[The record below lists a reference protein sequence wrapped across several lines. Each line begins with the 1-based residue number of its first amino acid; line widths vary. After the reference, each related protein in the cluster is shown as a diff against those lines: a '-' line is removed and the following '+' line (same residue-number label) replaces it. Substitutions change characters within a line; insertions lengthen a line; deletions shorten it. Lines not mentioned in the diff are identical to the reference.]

1 MRSWAAGISCCW
13 QPARRPASRPRW
25 WTAGSTARC
34 RAGRQSPAWRT
45 ELPHLVEFADLARD
59 PRGGRGRRELT
70 ADDYAAIT
78 AALRA
83 GATADDLRGEFGI
96 GWERA
101 RRMQAGFE
109 EER

>member
-1 MRSWAAGISCCW
+1 MAE
-13 QPARRPASRPRW
+13 
-25 WTAGSTARC
+25 
-34 RAGRQSPAWRT
+34 

-59 PRGGRGRRELT
+59 GRGGRGRRELT

-83 GATADDLRGEFGI
+83 GATADDLRGSS
-96 GWERA
+96 A
-101 RRMQAGFE
+101 SAGNAPAACVRSFE

>member
-1 MRSWAAGISCCW
+1 M
-13 QPARRPASRPRW
+13 
-25 WTAGSTARC
+25 
-34 RAGRQSPAWRT
+34 
-45 ELPHLVEFADLARD
+45 VEFADLARD
-59 PRGGRGRRELT
+59 GRGGRGRRELT

-83 GATADDLRGEFGI
+83 GATADDLRGTFGI

-101 RRMQAGFE
+101 RRLFTYFE